1 MIRPGPRN
9 LITDVE
15 GLRVGQA
22 EDARVRTGVT
32 VLLTDEPANAVVDVR
47 GGAPGTRD
55 TEALDVVNLVGRV
68 DAIVLSGGSVFGLD
82 APSGVTSV
90 LKRMGRGYAMAPGA
104 PPAPIVPAAILFD
117 LANGG
122 EKDWGEEPPYRLL
135 GKQAAENAAREFALG
150 NAGAGFGAN
159 AGIYKGGLGST
170 SVVTD
175 DGMTVGAIVAVNAV
189 GSPLIPSTDVFWAF
203 PFELNSEFG
212 GRRLKSDYRGVHD
225 EVPFDMRG
233 PRARANTTIAIVA
246 TDADLDRVELKRV
259 AIMASDGLAR
269 ALRPAH
275 TPFDGDLV
283 FALGTGVRKINEPR
297 PREVMRIGS
306 LAADCLARAIARGVY
321 EARSLG
327 ESRSYRDQFP

>member
-32 VLLTDEPANAVVDVR
+32 VLLTDEPANAVADVR

-117 LANGG
+117 LTNGG
-122 EKDWGEEPPYRLL
+122 DKDWGEEPPYRLL

-159 AGIYKGGLGST
+159 AGVYKGGLGST
-170 SVVTD
+170 SIVAE
-175 DGMTVGAIVAVNAV
+175 DGLTVGAIVAVNAV
-189 GSPLIPSTDVFWAF
+189 GSPLVPGTDVFWAF
-203 PFELNSEFG
+203 PFELNGEFG
-212 GRRLKSDYRGVHD
+212 GRRLKSDYRGVRD
-225 EVPFDMRG
+225 EVPPDMRG

-275 TPFDGDLV
+275 TPFDGDIT
-283 FALGTGVRKINEPR
+283 FAVATSRRAISEPR
-297 PREVMRIGS
+297 PREVMRIGN
-306 LAADCLARAIARGVY
+306 LAADCLARAIARGVH
-321 EARSLG
+321 EAKSLG